1 MLQYEIIIY
10 WSNVDELY
18 IADAPELPTCMA
30 HGETYEEA
38 LKSIQ
43 EAMEFWIE
51 TAREDGDEVP
61 QPLGWSLPDS
71 DPIDPE
77 NIPSI
82 PSMETL
88 RKRLAERGESGKK
101 RKKAS

>member
-1 MLQYEIIIY
+1 MLKYEIVIA
-10 WSNVDELY
+10 WSDEDQLY

-51 TAREDGDEVP
+51 TAREDGDDVP

-71 DPIDPE
+71 DPVDSE
-77 NIPSI
+77 DIPSVEI
-82 PSMETL
+82 L
-88 RKRLAERGESGKK
+88 RKRLEQRVRKANT